1 MSRLSE
7 ILSDDTN
14 QFGPGTDLTI
24 SLLAV
29 MLVIALITSHLYQ
42 EQRAVAGRQK
52 ARLKWFEHQKPKI
65 CPPLPPPPK
74 ESEGGHFRPA
84 SEYFT
89 AADFFAYPVT
99 RLVNPRGTGARIDNI
114 LHEYRR
120 LKDEYP
126 FIFVIGHSN
135 ALDDPRANDDSAQAR
150 QKRNLEYALRRASL
164 IAGLMQEKLD
174 SQELD
179 HLVAVTTGEAD
190 LRNPGQPLSQE
201 NAWVEVMF
209 GKEWKPPYRQSA
221 R

>member
-1 MSRLSE
+1 MSRIHE

-29 MLVIALITSHLYQ
+29 MFVIALITNHLY
-42 EQRAVAGRQK
+42 EQQK
-52 ARLKWFEHQKPKI
+52 ITSDAQGKQLKWRDEHRPKP
-65 CPPLPPPPK
+65 CPPPPPSPK

-84 SEYFT
+84 SEFFT

-99 RLVNPRGTGARIDNI
+99 RLVNPHGTAARIDNI
-114 LHEYRR
+114 LREYRR
-120 LKDEYP
+120 LKGEYP

-135 ALDDPRANDDSAQAR
+135 QLDDPRAEDHSVEAR
-150 QKRNLEYALRRASL
+150 QKRNLEYALRRAAL
-164 IAGLMQEKLD
+164 IAGLMQEHLD
-174 SQELD
+174 AEEHD

-190 LRNPGQPLSQE
+190 LRAPEQPLSQE

-209 GKEWKPPYRQSA
+209 GKEWKPPYRQLH
-221 R
+221 